1 MWATSVGWEALRT
14 YTLDI
19 IDKTLST
26 TLVPEVIL
34 QALTE
39 VRSEVSAGK
48 TVPAG
53 LPIWEEQRADL
64 VRQLENV
71 LHSQDFQQCLSDDVF
86 CVPRELPPKSISL
99 LNEPSWERR
108 FADQAISNAIA
119 FDIFDMLL
127 GELIHFYTPQAVR
140 YVIAEDYILRS
151 LLDEIIPEITLSVA
165 RNHMTLVEEKQRE
178 TRVKCIEKHVS
189 DKPANVLGSI
199 ALDVLLP
206 WACGHQTGSVAHD
219 KLEEYLVEALALDS
233 LFQCLVAIDRN
244 IEKQTECPVLSEYH
258 AAINADLFFKETLEL
273 LSEHTEADLAE
284 LDSTE
289 VFERIFQNKD
299 ERSIGEQIQRTE

>member
-39 VRSEVSAGK
+39 V
-48 TVPAG
+48 
-53 LPIWEEQRADL
+53 
-64 VRQLENV
+64 
-71 LHSQDFQQCLSDDVF
+71 
-86 CVPRELPPKSISL
+86 RELPPKSISL

-127 GELIHFYTPQAVR
+127 GELIHFYTPQAIQITFALISVFKVR

-289 VFERIFQNKD
+289 VFERIFQNK
-299 ERSIGEQIQRTE
+299 